1 MNASDELANLRRFLE
16 TLKSGT
22 TTIRR
27 NGKDVTAQE
36 VEILE
41 REIAH
46 LESVLAQ
53 YRVRK

>member
-41 REIAH
+41 KEIAY
-46 LESVLAQ
+46 LEKILAQ
-53 YRVRK
+53 YRARK